1 MKLDNTFSNSYII
14 ALARTIRHAPQEDI
28 QALAGQAHTRRTA
41 QTSSPPPHSGQQHP
55 NRNHSLRLHTQRSAV
70 YDTRM
75 SQLTDTHRAAIRLIV
90 IGVRHKDA
98 AEVHG
103 MSYTD
108 LSRAYRSPAGQQYAA
123 HMRGICEQY
132 TAALH
137 VLGLVPSDIT
147 RPGCRYKT
155 PQPPGSATTL
165 RKVAAARIREGMGLP
180 TGTQVRDDTEGS
192 GDPGSGGFDLL

>member
-1 MKLDNTFSNSYII
+1 M
-14 ALARTIRHAPQEDI
+14 
-28 QALAGQAHTRRTA
+28 
-41 QTSSPPPHSGQQHP
+41 
-55 NRNHSLRLHTQRSAV
+55 
-70 YDTRM
+70 RM
-75 SQLTDTHRAAIRLIV
+75 AQLTETHRAAIRLIV

-123 HMRGICEQY
+123 HMRGVCEQY

-165 RKVAAARIREGMGLP
+165 RKTAAARIREGMGLP
-180 TGTQVRDDTEGS
+180 TGTRVRDDDEGCEPGGEGGAGA
-192 GDPGSGGFDLL
+192 GDV

>member
-1 MKLDNTFSNSYII
+1 MQPSPG
-14 ALARTIRHAPQEDI
+14 RP
-28 QALAGQAHTRRTA
+28 TRNTA
-41 QTSSPPPHSGQQHP
+41 QPPTPLSGQQHAKR
-55 NRNHSLRLHTQRSAV
+55 NRSLRLNTQRSAV
-70 YDTRM
+70 YDMRM
-75 SQLTDTHRAAIRLIV
+75 AQLTETHRAAIRLIV

-123 HMRGICEQY
+123 HMRGVCEQY

-155 PQPPGSATTL
+155 PQPPGSVATL
-165 RKVAAARIREGMGLP
+165 RKTAAARIREGMGLP
-180 TGTQVRDDTEGS
+180 TGTRVRDDDEGS
-192 GDPGSGGFDLL
+192 EPGGKGGAGAGDV